1 MITRKRIAQ
10 VCMAVAAAAMFLPW
24 HTTASE
30 GGAESVQGTGVNGGQ
45 LVLVVGLITV
55 GLIQVGWRPA
65 WIGAGFA
72 GAIAVKELI
81 DLAGIDGSDP
91 ASGLWIAAAA
101 SIVAVV
107 LLVWD
112 MFTGVSAP
120 GDDAGDRGKP
130 DGRGLSGPLG
140 RRRR

>member
-1 MITRKRIAQ
+1 MRIPLKRIAQ
-10 VCMAVAAAAMFLPW
+10 VCAVVAAAAMFLPW
-24 HTTASE
+24 HTTAAE
-30 GGAESVQGTGVNGGQ
+30 GGTESVQGIAVNDGQ
-45 LVLVVGLITV
+45 LVLVVSLVTT

-72 GAIAVKELI
+72 GAAAVRALLDSET
-81 DLAGIDGSDP
+81 DP

-107 LLVWD
+107 LLIWD
-112 MFTGVSAP
+112 LFAGVSVSGDGTVDGPDKP
-120 GDDAGDRGKP
+120 G
-130 DGRGLSGPLG
+130 GRGLSGPLG

>member
-1 MITRKRIAQ
+1 
-10 VCMAVAAAAMFLPW
+10 MAVATAAMFLPW
-24 HTTASE
+24 HTTTT
-30 GGAESVQGTGVNGGQ
+30 ESGTEPVQGTSVNQGQ

-72 GAIAVKELI
+72 GAVAVKELI

-101 SIVAVV
+101 SIVAVI

-120 GDDAGDRGKP
+120 GDDTGDRDKP
-130 DGRGLSGPLG
+130 GGRGLSGPLG
-140 RRRR
+140 RRRQ